1 MALKDCIKKFQDAG
15 VPIGSADIKKLEG
28 FIEQGM
34 SDTEAV
40 RALKVEFDN
49 KVVNIISA
57 AKDRG
62 ATISTKSD
70 ILGEVRSFATAEE
83 KKLRTRLAEIQK
95 LSNNESDLSQTID
108 DINWVEGIFKNW
120 EPGGASIDIYN
131 DQELMTRINEMYFHP
146 ATGDLLRNGKL
157 VSGLIKGKTQ
167 QQIFDNFR
175 AIQDKR
181 DQLRKT
187 LMDLMVEGTEIT
199 TRLMEMNLR
208 KGEEKLEYFQQSPI
222 GFTSGVLTAAQT
234 MPNERGPA
242 NEMLALLKKQPG
254 VTQVRKPKFDE
265 DGNPILD
272 VLPAKKLRVKG
283 GDRTSD
289 VLQNPTPAQVK
300 AFRQSIRMEYK
311 ENGLSLGND
320 PLTRTTWD
328 TKGNKWIWASG
339 QAVHTV
345 MEEDLARVLKVKPA
359 GLSQHNEGAVAK
371 QAIETTFPEVDWLG
385 IEDWLKAE
393 GTGIVSRDEIIA
405 FAINNGIEV
414 EETQYGGEMP
424 QTPSLI
430 AEPSGEGTF
439 ETLGIDPRGNELV
452 FDYADEN
459 SPHTFTVV
467 LDEDAGNVRVTPDDG
482 KTWLDVDEKISIYGE
497 RSDQTMLEA
506 EDAINTYILTES
518 GKGFAGP
525 AMNSGGSSVM
535 PGGTNQRE
543 ILLRTPRVDGAPDL
557 FRFSGKLTLPPGV
570 VMTDEIVDDMI
581 TEMPAAL
588 GTTGE
593 VDVFRNTDAEGNI
606 TATFENLPE
615 SDFDEFVNAA
625 IRLGV
630 SVSDIEDNSKALKAR
645 VGKDFTAGQG
655 RQMENWINGHYNEP
669 NVIVHLRVNDRIG
682 PNGEKIFHIEE
693 IQSDWH
699 QTGSKTE
706 YRPGDRTVP
715 PPKFTIA
722 NATEEARATGKY
734 TIADN
739 AADTFQVRGPG
750 YSSGHFETYEMAL
763 LEAWQQ
769 YDYLGSVPDGPFKGN
784 AWVNLALKRAI
795 RLAAEGG
802 YDQITWTTG
811 ATQVVRNSQI
821 DEDGKP
827 TKSGRGSISFYDKTL
842 PRLLNKVIKKLDRNA
857 SARAENMTSIV
868 VSDGAPHS
876 HRLIKNDR
884 AYGISGQTLGWYVV
898 DNTGRVTN
906 GPFESESA
914 AKGIA
919 GKRNNDLA
927 EVHVM
932 DLTDQMRE
940 TALEGQ
946 TYYQKKKGSITFDEV
961 RKGTM
966 RLFEA
971 RDLSTFL
978 HESGHLYLEIMG
990 TLAEREGA
998 SEGIKADYA
1007 KMLEFLG
1014 VENRAQITVEHHE
1027 KWATSFEKY
1036 LEEGNAPSIA
1046 LQDAFNSFRRWL
1058 GEIWK
1063 RMKQSP
1069 DSIKLNEEIRGVM
1082 DRILASDEQIAEAR
1096 AATELQQ
1103 TWLNAEAM
1111 GVSDEVFAVYKLSL
1125 VRANNDE
1132 VEKQTIKAL
1141 AAAKR
1146 DAMAWWRDE
1155 KKKVRAQVEA
1165 EAHEARVYLALAFL
1179 QKGTKPDGSP
1189 LPTAPFKL
1197 SKADLIERYG
1207 KAFMARLP
1215 RPFVYTVEGG
1225 VDADLAATALGYKS
1239 ANEMIEDLIK
1249 VPKMKDWIRAETESR
1264 MQQLYPDPLVDG
1276 TMAEDAVRVVHNDRR
1291 ASVLAAEMRRLRELM
1306 AADRAIVSA
1315 HKKADKKALTASRDS
1330 NKASL
1335 PKREELAIIK
1345 QAAKAT
1351 IGAKKI
1357 KDVQPNV
1364 YLNAERKAGRRAFE
1378 LVGQRNYEAAY
1389 IEKRKQIV
1397 NYEMYRAAQR
1407 AKDKSVKIRNYMTK
1421 FSKPRVQQRLGKL
1434 GVLDRIL
1441 AVLEN
1446 VEFTKKT
1453 LKAVNLEESLK
1464 QLREAVESG
1473 AMVVTPETAEKIFSD
1488 TVNWQELTVD
1498 DLQGLLDMV
1507 KQLEKEAD
1515 RQLKMPVNGE
1525 MVVLEEA
1532 VDEVV
1537 QQVLEN
1543 NKKVDLQ
1550 KGTKTP
1556 KQQRAKEGASLISSW
1571 LGPSVLARL
1580 LDGEGWGAITRLMVV
1595 NIRRAY
1601 AERLMPMTHK
1611 ALEDVTELW
1620 VKHYSNAERRRMD
1633 KKDFAVVGREQMSRN
1648 DVLSLALNMGNDG
1661 NTTALLN
1668 GVDENGQVAYPEADV
1683 RAAIAKLDSRDWLF
1697 VQDMWDY
1704 IGSYWPMLSQA
1715 MKERRGVTAEKV
1727 EPTAFTVVG
1736 SDGVEVHMKGGYYP
1750 LSYNPEFSDQVKAD
1764 IFNDHYT
1771 NMGNGV
1777 FVSAT
1782 TRAGATFN
1790 RVKNHN
1796 NVVALGVFQID
1807 KHLKE
1812 IIRDIA
1818 IGNEINFVKN
1828 LLNDKAVRSAFR
1840 KTNNLAA
1847 LNQLN
1852 LWLTDAA
1859 VGELPANSV
1868 IERRIAYIRVGF
1880 TKSKLAYNI
1889 YTTALQLT
1897 GAFQSAAVIGS
1908 EAMARGVGMLMRH
1921 PVAGWKEAMSKSKFL
1936 QVRYGAENAFDKD
1949 VQDTANFL
1957 QKNFGG
1963 GIPTTAKLVMDK
1975 ISRSFFWPIARMQSL
1990 VDVSTWHGAYWK
2002 GRNKEGLSDAEAILY
2017 ADAQVELGQ
2026 TSGFFSDRSG
2036 IERGTLSTSTRQQQF
2051 IRLWTTLISYM
2062 LRKGGIAY
2070 LKHQE
2075 FKKDVSFINAVKYA
2089 TDLLMLFTLEG
2100 LASSLIYGNW
2110 PDEDDDKPIAQFALE
2125 QTVLSVLSGIPFAR
2139 ETATAV
2145 YGGGNTPV
2153 GGLANDL
2160 SDLYIQA
2167 LQGEPDAALREAF
2180 VKSFGTMFHVPASQT
2195 NRMLEALIDEDDPEL
2210 LEYFTGTRD

>member
-1 MALKDCIKKFQDAG
+1 MALRDCIKKFQDAG
-15 VPIGSADIKKLEG
+15 VPISPADIKKLEG
-28 FIEQGM
+28 FIAQGM

-40 RALKVEFDN
+40 RALKVEFDK
-49 KVVNIISA
+49 KVVDIISA
-57 AKDRG
+57 AKQRG
-62 ATISTKSD
+62 ATISTKRD

-83 KKLRTRLAEIQK
+83 KKLRSRLAEIQK
-95 LSNNESDLSQTID
+95 LTNNESDLAQSID
-108 DINWVEGIFKNW
+108 DINFVEGIFKNW
-120 EPGGASIDIYN
+120 EPGGGSIDIY
-131 DQELMTRINEMYFHP
+131 DDVELMNRINEMYFHP

-157 VSGLIKGKTQ
+157 VSGIIKGKTQ
-167 QQIFDNFR
+167 NQLFDNFR
-175 AIQDKR
+175 DLQAKR
-181 DQLRKT
+181 DKMRTT
-187 LMDLMVEGTEIT
+187 LMDLMVEGQEIT
-199 TRLMEMNLR
+199 NRLMDMNLR
-208 KGEEKLEYFQQSPI
+208 QGKAKKEYFQQSAI

-234 MPNERGPA
+234 LPQAKGPA

-254 VTQVRKPKFDE
+254 VTPGE
-265 DGNPILD
+265 
-272 VLPAKKLRVKG
+272 
-283 GDRTSD
+283 
-289 VLQNPTPAQVK
+289 
-300 AFRQSIRMEYK
+300 ME
-311 ENGLSLGND
+311 
-320 PLTRTTWD
+320 
-328 TKGNKWIWASG
+328 
-339 QAVHTV
+339 
-345 MEEDLARVLKVKPA
+345 
-359 GLSQHNEGAVAK
+359 
-371 QAIETTFPEVDWLG
+371 WLG
-385 IEDWLKAE
+385 MEDWLKAE
-393 GTGIVSRDEIIA
+393 GNGVVSREEIA
-405 FAINNGIEV
+405 KFALDNGIEV
-414 EETQYGGEMP
+414 QETQYGGEMP

-430 AEPSGEGTF
+430 ADPSGEGTF
-439 ETLGIDPRGNELV
+439 ETLGIDPRGNELL
-452 FDYADEN
+452 FDYSDEN
-459 SPHTFTVV
+459 STETFTVV
-467 LDEDAGNVRVTPDDG
+467 LDEDAGTVRVTPDDG
-482 KTWLDVDEKISIYGE
+482 ETWLDVDEKMNIYGD
-497 RSDQTMLEA
+497 RQDQTMLEA
-506 EDAINTYILTES
+506 EDAIIEYILMES

-525 AMNSGGSSVM
+525 AMNARDNMVI

-543 ILLRTPRVDGAPDL
+543 ILLRTPRVEGSPDQIRL
-557 FRFSGKLTLPPGV
+557 SGKLTLPPGV
-570 VMTDEIVDDMI
+570 VMTDEIADELI
-581 TEMPAAL
+581 TEMPRAADTL
-588 GTTGE
+588 GD
-593 VDVFRNTDAEGNI
+593 VDVFRNTDADGNI
-606 TATFENLPE
+606 TATFENLSE
-615 SDFDEFVNAA
+615 GDFDFFVNEA

-630 SVSDIEDNSKALKAR
+630 SVSDIEDNSKELQAR
-645 VGKDFTAGQG
+645 VGKDLTANGK

-669 NVIVHLRVNDRIG
+669 NVIVHMRVNDRIG

-699 QTGSKTE
+699 QTGSKTQ
-706 YRPGDRTVP
+706 YSPGDRSVP
-715 PPKFTIA
+715 PPGFTIA
-722 NATEEARATGKY
+722 NTTDEARAAGFTVQDD
-734 TIADN
+734 AV
-739 AADTFQVRGPG
+739 DTFQVRGHG
-750 YSSGHFETYEMAL
+750 FSSGHFDTMDKAL
-763 LEAWQQ
+763 AEAWQQ
-769 YDYLGSVPDGPFKGN
+769 FGYQGAVPDGPFKGN
-784 AWVNLALKRAI
+784 AWVSLALKRAI

-802 YDQITWTTG
+802 YDQITWTNG
-811 ATQVVRNSQI
+811 ATQIIRNSQA
-821 DEDGKP
+821 DADGNFGKA
-827 TKSGRGSISFYDKTL
+827 GRGNLNFYDKTL
-842 PRLLNKVIKKLDRNA
+842 PRLLNKVVKKLDRDA
-857 SARAENMTSIV
+857 SVDPQKMVSV
-868 VSDGAPHS
+868 VSIDGAPYS
-876 HRLIKNDR
+876 HKLKRPQ
-884 AYGISGQTLGWYVV
+884 YGDQNLFAWYVL

-906 GPFESESA
+906 GPFTDESSA
-914 AKGIA
+914 AGVA
-919 GKRNNDLA
+919 GQRNNTLQD
-927 EVHVM
+927 VHVM
-932 DLTDQMRE
+932 DITDQMRE
-940 TALEGQ
+940 SALEGQ
-946 TYYQKKKGSITFDEV
+946 TFYQKKKGSITFDEV
-961 RKGTM
+961 RRGTI
-966 RLFEA
+966 RLFES

-998 SEGIKADYA
+998 SARTTADYQ

-1014 VENRAQITVEHHE
+1014 VKNRGEITVEHHE
-1027 KWATSFEKY
+1027 KWAEAFEKY
-1036 LEEGNAPSIA
+1036 LQEGNAPSIA

-1058 GEIWK
+1058 TEIWK
-1063 RMKQSP
+1063 RMKSSP
-1069 DSIKLNEEIRGVM
+1069 DSIKLTPEIRGVM
-1082 DRILASDEQIAEAR
+1082 DRILASDEQIVQAR
-1096 AATELQQ
+1096 AAQELQQ

-1111 GVSDEVFAVYKLSL
+1111 GVSDEVFAVYKQSL
-1125 VRANNDE
+1125 VRANNEE
-1132 VEKQTIKAL
+1132 VEKQTVKAL
-1141 AAAKR
+1141 AAEKR
-1146 DAMAWWRDE
+1146 DTMVWWKDE
-1155 KKKVRAQVEA
+1155 KKKVREQVTV
-1165 EAHEARVYLALAFL
+1165 EAHESRVYKALFFL
-1179 QKGTKPDGSP
+1179 QRGTQPDGSA
-1189 LPTAPFKL
+1189 LPGAPFKL
-1197 SKADLIERYG
+1197 DKADLIERYG
-1207 KAFMARLP
+1207 KDFMARLP
-1215 RPFVYTVEGG
+1215 RPFVYSVEGG
-1225 VDADLAATALGYKS
+1225 VDADIAAGALGYKS
-1239 ANEMIEDLIK
+1239 ANEMVEDLIS
-1249 VPKMKDWIRAETESR
+1249 VPRMKDWIRAETDAR
-1264 MQQLYPDPLVDG
+1264 MQALFPDPMVDG

-1291 ASVLAAEMRRLRELM
+1291 ASVLAAEMRQLRALM
-1306 AADRAIVSA
+1306 EADRPIVSA
-1315 HKKADKKALTASRDS
+1315 TKKAEKKALTAARDA
-1330 NKASL
+1330 NKATL

-1357 KDVQPNV
+1357 KDVQPQV

-1378 LVGQRNYEAAY
+1378 LQGQRNYQAAY
-1389 IEKRKQIV
+1389 VEKRKQIV

-1407 AKDKSVKIRNYMTK
+1407 AKAKSTKIRNYMTK

-1446 VEFTKKT
+1446 VEFTNKT
-1453 LKAVNLEESLK
+1453 LKAVNLEAALK
-1464 QLREAVESG
+1464 ELRESVESG

-1532 VDEVV
+1532 VTEVV
-1537 QQVLEN
+1537 DQILDN

-1556 KQQRAKEGASLISSW
+1556 KQQRAKEGESLISAW
-1571 LGPSVLARL
+1571 LGPSVLGRL

-1611 ALEDVTELW
+1611 ALEDVTNIW

-1661 NTTALLN
+1661 NLTALLN

-1683 RAAIAKLDSRDWLF
+1683 RAAVDKLDSRDWLF

-1704 IGSYWPMLSQA
+1704 IGSYWPQLSQA
-1715 MKERRGVTAEKV
+1715 MKERRGVSAEKV

-1750 LSYNPEFSDQVKAD
+1750 LAYNPEFSDRVKAD

-1782 TRAGATFN
+1782 TRAGATYN

-1828 LLNDKAVRSAFR
+1828 LLNDKEVRSAFR
-1840 KTNNLAA
+1840 KTGNLPA

-1868 IERRIAYIRVGF
+1868 VERRIAYIRVGF

-1908 EAMARGVGMLMRH
+1908 EAMLRGVGMLMRR
-1921 PVAGWKEAMSKSKFL
+1921 PVAGWKEAMEKSHFL

-1975 ISRSFFWPIARMQSL
+1975 IGRSFFWPIARMQSL

-2017 ADAQVELGQ
+2017 ADSQVELGQ

-2062 LRKGGIAY
+2062 LRKGNLAY

-2075 FKKDVSFINAVKYA
+2075 FKSDVSFINAVKYA

-2100 LASSLIYGNW
+2100 LASALIYGRW
-2110 PDEDDDKPIAQFALE
+2110 PDDDDDEGLLQFTAE

-2167 LQGEPDAALREAF
+2167 MQGEPDTALREAF

-2195 NRMLEALIDEDDPEL
+2195 NRMLEALLDEDDPEL